1 MSLVLHYHPLAS
13 FCWKPLIALYEND
26 TAFEPVMVDLGN
38 PESRAAFEKVWPM
51 AKFPVPVGTD
61 RGATIAET
69 TTIVEYLDT
78 FHPGPVRLLP
88 ADQDGAW
95 QARMWDRVFDHYL
108 QEPMQKIVGDR
119 LRPDGGH
126 DLQGVEQA
134 LGGLRQAYAMLEPL
148 LVGRDWFLDE
158 FSRSTARRHLRSS
171 MPMPCCRLRLRRP
184 TFSAISTALRS
195 GRPSRA
201 CWKKPNPIS
210 TIFRST
216 GSQVARRRWVSRDCI
231 VSADVRPDERINGQ
245 GVWYPS
251 PGRKLSS
258 IRSMI
263 GEKTGFS
270 STGKVIQKL
279 FRIAPPWEKIYFS

>member
-51 AKFPVPVGTD
+51 AKFPVLVDTD
-61 RGATIAET
+61 RGATIAES

-88 ADQDGAW
+88 VDQDGAW

-158 FSRSTARRHLRSS
+158 FSLVDCSAAPALLYADAVLPFTASEVNLLGYLN
-171 MPMPCCRLRLRRP
+171 RLKERP
-184 TFSAISTALRS
+184 SFARVLEEAEPYFDYFPIDRK
-195 GRPSRA
+195 PSRA
-201 CWKKPNPIS
+201 P
-210 TIFRST
+210 
-216 GSQVARRRWVSRDCI
+216 QMVLA
-231 VSADVRPDERINGQ
+231 
-245 GVWYPS
+245 
-251 PGRKLSS
+251 
-258 IRSMI
+258 
-263 GEKTGFS
+263 
-270 STGKVIQKL
+270 
-279 FRIAPPWEKIYFS
+279 

>member
-51 AKFPVPVGTD
+51 AKFPVLVDTD
-61 RGATIAET
+61 RDATIAES

-134 LGGLRQAYAMLEPL
+134 LGGLKRAYAMLDPL
-148 LVGRDWFLDE
+148 LAGRDWFLDE
-158 FSRSTARRHLRSS
+158 FSLVDASIAPLLW
-171 MPMPCCRLRLRRP
+171 RLPSLGVE
-184 TFSAISTALRS
+184 I
-195 GRPSRA
+195 RPSKRT
-201 CWKKPNPIS
+201 KPLQTYMDTLFNRES
-210 TIFRST
+210 FQESLTE
-216 GSQVARRRWVSRDCI
+216 Q
-231 VSADVRPDERINGQ
+231 EREM
-245 GVWYPS
+245 
-251 PGRKLSS
+251 RL
-258 IRSMI
+258 
-263 GEKTGFS
+263 
-270 STGKVIQKL
+270 
-279 FRIAPPWEKIYFS
+279 